1 MNSSIKGIENESNFF
16 IKSFFESLS
25 NFIKNVK
32 IEIKDVFELLN
43 YPCVYQNCKKKFS
56 ISENE
61 EYKSTLETNVISKID
76 KKNIENFQQ
85 YQKELQKMLENI
97 KEFNEKYRMDV
108 PLLFIIENLI
118 TLHLI
123 NEYKINNIVRK
134 IQDHN
139 IAMPELKSDLPSY
152 LVQTLEVEES
162 ENDGELG
169 RKLSETSNLSIN
181 NSVVKDLLETSH
193 VRINLSKLREQNEEN
208 YFHAGRPVY
217 SSSYNSKSNDLLTF
231 KKEENGGGEDAHG
244 GGGGVH
250 STVGEESNLAHM
262 MMKVD
267 ERGLAQHRDEED
279 PSNMSVRKKEEK
291 KSIIENIGLSEE
303 TLKLLNLLP
312 QKRKAE

>member
-1 MNSSIKGIENESNFF
+1 MNSSLKGIENESNFF

-61 EYKSTLETNVISKID
+61 DYKSTLETNVISKID

-85 YQKELQKMLENI
+85 YQKELQNMLENI
-97 KEFNEKYRMDV
+97 KGFNDKYRMDV

-123 NEYKINNIVRK
+123 NEYKINNIVKK

-152 LVQTLEVEES
+152 FVQTLEVEES

-181 NSVVKDLLETSH
+181 NSIVKDLLETSH
-193 VRINLSKLREQNEEN
+193 VRINLSKLREHNEEN
-208 YFHAGRPVY
+208 YFHPGRPVY
-217 SSSYNSKSNDLLTF
+217 SSSYNSKSNDPLTF
-231 KKEENGGGEDAHG
+231 KKEEEGA
-244 GGGGVH
+244 GVH
-250 STVGEESNLAHM
+250 TVGEENSLAHV

-267 ERGLAQHRDEED
+267 EKGLAQHRDAED

>member
-1 MNSSIKGIENESNFF
+1 
-16 IKSFFESLS
+16 
-25 NFIKNVK
+25 

-61 EYKSTLETNVISKID
+61 DYKGTLETNVISKID

-85 YQKELQKMLENI
+85 YQKELQNMLENI
-97 KEFNEKYRMDV
+97 KVFNEKYRMDV

-118 TLHLI
+118 SLHLI
-123 NEYKINNIVRK
+123 NEYKINNIVKK

-152 LVQTLEVEES
+152 FVQTLEVEERENES
-162 ENDGELG
+162 EGELG
-169 RKLSETSNLSIN
+169 RKLSEMSNLSIN

-217 SSSYNSKSNDLLTF
+217 SSSYNSKSNDLLAF
-231 KKEENGGGEDAHG
+231 KKEEEGGGSRGGGAAAAGGGDEDAP

-250 STVGEESNLAHM
+250 TAGEENS
-262 MMKVD
+262 
-267 ERGLAQHRDEED
+267 LAQHRDEED

>member
-1 MNSSIKGIENESNFF
+1 MNSSLKGIENESNFF

-61 EYKSTLETNVISKID
+61 DYKSTLETNVISKID

-85 YQKELQKMLENI
+85 YQKELQNMLQNI
-97 KEFNEKYRMDV
+97 KELNDKYRMDV

-152 LVQTLEVEES
+152 FVQTLEVEES

-193 VRINLSKLREQNEEN
+193 VRINLSKLREQDEEN
-208 YFHAGRPVY
+208 YFHAGRRPVY
-217 SSSYNSKSNDLLTF
+217 SSTYNSKANDLLAF
-231 KKEENGGGEDAHG
+231 KKEETGGGEDTPG
-244 GGGGVH
+244 GGGIH
-250 STVGEESNLAHM
+250 TVGEENSLAHV
-262 MMKVD
+262 MMKGD
-267 ERGLAQHRDEED
+267 ERGLPQHRDEED